1 MCWRTAKL
9 WVEFRYLILECG
21 CLRLHTLM
29 HAVIR
34 IGSNDLVF
42 ECLIMTYALL
52 WSCDS
57 GILYESCN
65 QPRDAYACYVNATR
79 GGSLSPG
86 GPVSPNNNSVNSN
99 GGATLVVTS
108 TPGGR
113 VPGGMNPNLEQRIK
127 FLQSH
132 LANPPMPSV
141 TSKWV
146 LIKFSSSSQNRHTEA
161 LDLCMAP

>member
-1 MCWRTAKL
+1 MPHNGLCC
-9 WVEFRYLILECG
+9 F
-21 CLRLHTLM
+21 
-29 HAVIR
+29 VIWQVN
-34 IGSNDLVF
+34 S
-42 ECLIMTYALL
+42 M
-52 WSCDS
+52 WSCGS

-99 GGATLVVTS
+99 GGATLVAAT

-132 LANPPMPSV
+132 LANSPMPSV

-146 LIKFSSSSQNRHTEA
+146 FIQWSSSSLEDRHSE
-161 LDLCMAP
+161 LLYLCSLQHLIWRYHVLLGCSE

>member
-1 MCWRTAKL
+1 M
-9 WVEFRYLILECG
+9 F
-21 CLRLHTLM
+21 
-29 HAVIR
+29 VIDLQEPRARKGLARQGRQNCPIIYAQIRFLPLFWLYSSLVVR
-34 IGSNDLVF
+34 IGSGLCSKMGKAV
-42 ECLIMTYALL
+42 CSALL
-52 WSCDS
+52 VTMLTVESCGS

-79 GGSLSPG
+79 GGSSSPG

-99 GGATLVVTS
+99 GGATLVATS

-113 VPGGMNPNLEQRIK
+113 VPGGMNPNLGHRIK

-141 TSKWV
+141 TSK
-146 LIKFSSSSQNRHTEA
+146 
-161 LDLCMAP
+161 